1 MQIGGGAP
9 AGGVPASL
17 NDPYTHYLR
26 PDMIQAI
33 ADKLGMSVPELQ
45 AHIQGSRNLLDIA
58 RSRGVSRY
66 ELLQTVGS
74 VGRPDLTPAPP
85 PAPRAASRPSIDDQ
99 NHVID
104 VKV

>member
-1 MQIGGGAP
+1 LQIGGGTP
-9 AGGVPASL
+9 PGGVPASL

-26 PDMIQAI
+26 PDVIQAV

-45 AHIQGSRNLLDIA
+45 SQIQGSRNLLDVA

-74 VGRPDLTPAPP
+74 VGRPALTPKPP
-85 PAPRAASRPSIDDQ
+85 PAPTASSPPDTDDQ
-99 NHVID
+99 HHLVD